1 MKKAKKTVRKVES
14 FVLIGVYMIMLII
27 CAYLNSYNIKLD
39 TSTVINIVMFII
51 VAIIFGWAI
60 KKSFNPTYKIQQDLE
75 WETKNIND
83 TYETENCLLFEFYN
97 KKDTSIFDQKDL
109 KKSV

>member
-60 KKSFNPTYKIQQDLE
+60 KKI
-75 WETKNIND
+75 I
-83 TYETENCLLFEFYN
+83 
-97 KKDTSIFDQKDL
+97 
-109 KKSV
+109 

>member
-60 KKSFNPTYKIQQDLE
+60 KK
-75 WETKNIND
+75 
-83 TYETENCLLFEFYN
+83 
-97 KKDTSIFDQKDL
+97 
-109 KKSV
+109 

>member
-39 TSTVINIVMFII
+39 TSTVINIVMFILFLYGI
-51 VAIIFGWAI
+51 LKNHLILLI
-60 KKSFNPTYKIQQDLE
+60 KSNRTWNGKRKI
-75 WETKNIND
+75 
-83 TYETENCLLFEFYN
+83 
-97 KKDTSIFDQKDL
+97 
-109 KKSV
+109 

>member
-39 TSTVINIVMFII
+39 TSTVINIVRRF
-51 VAIIFGWAI
+51 
-60 KKSFNPTYKIQQDLE
+60 
-75 WETKNIND
+75 
-83 TYETENCLLFEFYN
+83 
-97 KKDTSIFDQKDL
+97 
-109 KKSV
+109 